1 MLSPM
6 SKFALTNLTNTD
18 FSGLYSLNEKVAA
31 ERDAASVPQTAASSN
46 QNSYA
51 APPAAPA
58 QPDYA
63 RQARRFNN

>member
-1 MLSPM
+1 M
-6 SKFALTNLTNTD
+6 SKYAFSNFHIFTD
-18 FSGLYSLNEKVAA
+18 FPGLYSLNEKVAA
-31 ERDAASVPQTAASSN
+31 ERDAASAPQGSASSN

-51 APPAAPA
+51 APPVAA

>member
-1 MLSPM
+1 M
-6 SKFALTNLTNTD
+6 SKFVLTISYFTD
-18 FSGLYSLNEKVAA
+18 VSGLYSLNEKVAA
-31 ERDAASVPQTAASSN
+31 ERDAASVPQPAASSN

-51 APPAAPA
+51 APPAPVAA